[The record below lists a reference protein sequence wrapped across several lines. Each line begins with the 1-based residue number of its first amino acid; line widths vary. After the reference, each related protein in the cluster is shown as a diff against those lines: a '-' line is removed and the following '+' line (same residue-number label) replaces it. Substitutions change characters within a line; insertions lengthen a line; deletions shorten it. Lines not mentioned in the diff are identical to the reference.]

1 MPLAV
6 VTLLASLQSS
16 SPMMKKPGTIQSH
29 RFTYRHKWQLSEIE
43 IIEEKLI
50 TIYVNGQEL
59 ITLMGSP
66 LNLDWLALGFLKNE
80 GLITGFDEVEQVK
93 VTPNGCSVEVWLK
106 RDFEKPEHTI
116 ITSGCGRG
124 VTFENP
130 TVGVEPFR
138 DTLRIEPELLGIAIN
153 HLQSKD
159 SLYAR
164 ARGVHAAGLLH
175 PNDNQLLAV
184 AEDIGRHNSIDKVHG
199 ACLIEGIETH
209 GQILLTTGR
218 ISSEMLRKGALMGCP
233 IIASRTSPTS
243 LSVDMARAWNITLV
257 GYVRKDGV
265 QVYTN
270 PERLGYNLIDA

>member
-1 MPLAV
+1 
-6 VTLLASLQSS
+6 
-16 SPMMKKPGTIQSH
+16 MKKPGTIQSH

>member
-1 MPLAV
+1 
-6 VTLLASLQSS
+6 
-16 SPMMKKPGTIQSH
+16 MKRSGTVRSH
-29 RFTYRHKWQLSEIE
+29 RYTYQHEWHLNEIE
-43 IIEEKLI
+43 IIEETLI

-80 GLITGFDEVEQVK
+80 GLIAGFDEVEQIRVI
-93 VTPNGCSVEVWLK
+93 PNGCGVEVWLN
-106 RDFEKPEHTI
+106 RSFEKPEHVI
-116 ITSGCGRG
+116 VTSGCGRG
-124 VTFENP
+124 VTFDNP
-130 TVGVEPFR
+130 AVEIRPFR
-138 DTLRIEPELLGIAIN
+138 DALRVKPEHIGIAIN

-164 ARGVHAAGLLH
+164 ARGVHAAGLLN
-175 PNDNQLLAV
+175 PEDNQLLAV
-184 AEDIGRHNSIDKVHG
+184 AEDIGRHNSIDKVRG
-199 ACLIEGIETH
+199 ACLVGGIETR
-209 GQILLTTGR
+209 GCVLLTTGR

-265 QVYTN
+265 QVYSS
-270 PERLGYNLIDA
+270 PERLGYNGPPPLRNG